1 MSLPVKTIPYASV
14 DESRERPFTGELE
27 VASIYILADARR
39 GSDRLSATSL
49 VYYPFQVRSWGGEMV
64 VVDMLGLNE
73 LKFRYNQVPDVGDF
87 QARLDAAV
95 EDPHAF
101 LTVIKEG
108 RAVYGNFPGY
118 ETLSIRGLVSRPGK
132 PEEVETLLS
141 SAQEFKE
148 YDSSKVFKPALKSRD
163 VRAIFSQLD
172 SIGKDIER
180 DVRALTRAKAGLG
193 KAVNV
198 ALKVLDEELENVR
211 DSSSKAVEKLETRAN
226 RKKARL
232 ERALKKDLDR
242 MKASFSK
249 EVGPLRE
256 ERTKR
261 RRRLNRL
268 ESRME
273 RLRAE
278 GDAAK
283 LREQMG
289 ALDELMA
296 RLGEMEEA
304 IKELESAHREEVKEA
319 QGMVASEIR
328 VEERAVRE
336 EASKGEKEAQ
346 GWLDLRAGV
355 EREADVVSRMI
366 DSLIKKKRG
375 RTESLSR
382 ARVKLDAEEAEIHV
396 PFYIFRFGES
406 RFDFHPPVVVGE
418 AQGLFNRLRRMLAEN
433 LEGKM
438 NTLIRPRGLFTDKHL
453 ERVVKSLGRRGW
465 VSEAYRE
472 GEEGLNVFG
481 SRAAMDRL
489 MAGLVEMRREG
500 WIGDGEYIR
509 LQVGLVDRLRE
520 VTQP

>member
-1 MSLPVKTIPYASV
+1 MSLPRKTIPYASV
-14 DESRERPFTGELE
+14 DGSRERPFTLELE
-27 VASIYILADARR
+27 IASLYILADARR
-39 GSDRLSATSL
+39 GSDRLTATSL
-49 VYYPFQVRSWGGEMV
+49 VYYPFQVRRWGGEMV

-73 LKFRYNQVPDVGDF
+73 LKFRYNQVPDVDGF
-87 QARLDAAV
+87 QGRLDATV
-95 EDPHAF
+95 EDPPAF
-101 LTVIKEG
+101 LNVMKDG
-108 RAVYGNFPGY
+108 REVYGNFPGW
-118 ETLSIRGLVSRPGK
+118 ETLSIRGLVSKPGK
-132 PEEVETLLS
+132 PEEVEALLQ
-141 SAQEFKE
+141 SAQEFPG
-148 YDSSKVFKPALKSRD
+148 YNGSKVFQPLLKARD

-172 SIGKDIER
+172 SIGKNIDR
-180 DVRALTRAKAGLG
+180 DVRTLTKAKAGMG
-193 KAVNV
+193 KALNV
-198 ALKVLDEELENVR
+198 VRKVLDEEVENLR
-211 DSSSKAVEKLETRAN
+211 ESSARSVAKVETRAN

-232 ERALKKDLDR
+232 ERALKKDLDK

-249 EVGPLRE
+249 KVGPLRE

-261 RRRLNRL
+261 RKRLSRLENRL
-268 ESRME
+268 E

-278 GDAAK
+278 GDAATVRTQ
-283 LREQMG
+283 RE
-289 ALDELMA
+289 ALDELMT

-304 IKELESAHREEVKEA
+304 IKELETVHRGEVKEV
-319 QGMVASEIR
+319 QSKVASEIR

-336 EASKGEKEAQ
+336 EESKGQKEIQ
-346 GWLDLRAGV
+346 GWLDLRAEI
-355 EREADVVSRMI
+355 EREADVISRMM

-396 PFYIFRFGES
+396 PFYVFRFGES

-438 NTLIRPRGLFTDKHL
+438 NTLIKPRGLFLDKYL
-453 ERVVKSLGRRGW
+453 ERAVKSLGRKGE
-465 VSEAYRE
+465 VSDAYRE
-472 GEEGLNVFG
+472 GEDGLNVFS
-481 SRAAMDRL
+481 SRGAMDRL

-509 LQVGLVDRLRE
+509 LQVGLVERLGE